1 MEYRNYKIVY
11 RRYASLYFIIAVD
24 NTEVGQQS
32 RDSFCVVGRHG
43 YNNIKP
49 PNVSLTGLNPL
60 KHTDV
65 GINTSS

>member
-32 RDSFCVVGRHG
+32 PYSFCLVCRHW
-43 YNNIKP
+43 YNNITP
-49 PNVSLTGLNPL
+49 PNVSLTGLSPL